1 MKFRHTII
9 ALLSLFLLAACSK
22 EAERAKETPSPEPVA
37 VEEPAVAVETAKEP
51 IEPVES
57 FELPAEA
64 AEESEEPAEPAE
76 VAEEIEEPVELV
88 EEVEVI
94 EEIEIVPG
102 LNSTILKTG
111 DGRAAVAGDTVSVH
125 YTGWLY
131 DPTAENNRGNKF
143 DSSVDRGE
151 LFEFPLGAGRVIK
164 GWDQGVEG
172 MLIGE
177 KRELRI
183 APELAYGNRGAG
195 AVIPPGATLIF
206 EIELFE
212 LD

>member
-1 MKFRHTII
+1 MKFSHTII

-22 EAERAKETPSPEPVA
+22 EAEKARETPSPDPVA
-37 VEEPAVAVETAKEP
+37 AEEPAEAVERAEEP
-51 IEPVES
+51 IEPVEGV
-57 FELPAEA
+57 ELPAEA
-64 AEESEEPAEPAE
+64 VEESEEPAE

-102 LNSTILKTG
+102 LNSIVLKTG
-111 DGRAAVAGDTVSVH
+111 DGRAAEAGDTVSVH

-131 DPTAENNRGNKF
+131 DPSAEDNRGNKF

-151 LFEFPLGAGRVIK
+151 LFQFPLGAGRVIK

-183 APELAYGNRGAG
+183 APELAYGDRGAG